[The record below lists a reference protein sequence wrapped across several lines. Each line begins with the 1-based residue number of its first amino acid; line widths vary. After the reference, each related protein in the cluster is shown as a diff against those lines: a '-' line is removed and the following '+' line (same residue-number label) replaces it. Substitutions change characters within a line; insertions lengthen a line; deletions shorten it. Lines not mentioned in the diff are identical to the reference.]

1 MLIDS
6 DDYYLIPQRGRL
18 LDFLA
23 AADGLGSI
31 VSPAAATR

>member
-6 DDYYLIPQRGRL
+6 DDYYLIPQRGQL

-23 AADGLGSI
+23 GEPLGEHRGHRHRDA
-31 VSPAAATR
+31 V